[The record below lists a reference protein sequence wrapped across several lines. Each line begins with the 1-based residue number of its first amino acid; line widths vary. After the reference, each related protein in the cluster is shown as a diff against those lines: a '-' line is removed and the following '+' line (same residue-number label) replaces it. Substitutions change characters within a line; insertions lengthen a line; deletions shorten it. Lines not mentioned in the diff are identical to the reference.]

1 MTKKLLSVDNLDVV
15 RDFVFS
21 TITNETDALKT
32 ELSDETQAYLI
43 DKLTEAEDK
52 IRTDYESKHNEL
64 LEKLEQFKQEGVNQD
79 AITDLELQI
88 EALKS
93 NYNDMLES
101 LEAVKESVKEIGDS
115 VMSEGQL
122 NELIQVALIKETT
135 ITDDMVTTPN
145 LFATNLVALI
155 AKFGTIRALNIIG
168 DEIQGKTISNYNGNE
183 EPIWKLDKDGDGYL
197 ANKNI
202 EWDKDGNVTFG
213 PKVKV
218 KWSSVVDDNGNT
230 PQISGGHSE
239 EEIKKWVTEI
249 TDSKLKTFEIEAS
262 KITGDTISGKTVQA
276 INPNAWR
283 LENSGAGTLA
293 NGNISWNPKGVV
305 SFGPDVKFKW
315 SSVVDDNGNTPQISG
330 GHSEE
335 EIKDWATEITDS
347 KLKTFEIEA
356 SKITGDTIS
365 GKTLQSTTNTT
376 LLDKTTG
383 PTWQIRNEGD
393 GYLSAGHISWDN
405 SGNLTVNG
413 TINGKIGQSTGDIIG
428 PWKVS
433 EDNGVKCIYNGK
445 SLKSSTYLFADDG
458 TFRIGGQDNIV
469 SNPAN
474 TKSSGIT
481 GVKGGALYLG
491 NYNEGYGM
499 MISRLGNITI
509 GKNVTMKW
517 GDSDSDSLSNA
528 ITTISNNVISTAK
541 ITAEQIETENLSVKK
556 LNTTGSET
564 GKRITIVDNDVS
576 IYTTENGSDVR
587 TCRITNESI
596 GNMSADDLVIP
607 NGKHNI
613 LFTSS
618 ENLIGDLNTKNL
630 PNDWYNTSINNS
642 YGKQK
647 IAYLYK
653 GNSFKLTAKIYIS
666 NLTHT
671 NSSVKFTGLNFGV
684 KLFKNNDTTSL
695 ESEKISLYSLPIETN
710 PPQFKEVLQ
719 SVNGQPAGGGK
730 KIDFEYTID
739 EEGVYYFEPYISGQW
754 TAKKGDGV
762 LDYDVFSIIV
772 SGEFIK
778 ETDDR
783 PTSVIFS
790 DAAVFLTENGGI
802 AVDKNMASIKSGNSQ
817 IVLKDDR
824 IYIAFGDTNTIP
836 RMIRPVTHKFHVDGK
851 NQYLTVL
858 TI

>member
-1 MTKKLLSVDNLDVV
+1 MTKKLLSVNNLDVV

-122 NELIQVALIKETT
+122 NELIQAALIKETT

-262 KITGDTISGKTVQA
+262 KITGDTISGKT
-276 INPNAWR
+276 
-283 LENSGAGTLA
+283 
-293 NGNISWNPKGVV
+293 
-305 SFGPDVKFKW
+305 
-315 SSVVDDNGNTPQISG
+315 
-330 GHSEE
+330 
-335 EIKDWATEITDS
+335 
-347 KLKTFEIEA
+347 
-356 SKITGDTIS
+356 
-365 GKTLQSTTNTT
+365 LQSTTNTT

-413 TINGKIGQSTGDIIG
+413 TINGKIGQSTGDVIG

-433 EDNGVKCIYNGK
+433 EDNGVKCIYNGV
-445 SLKSSTYLFADDG
+445 SLKHSTYLFAADG

-499 MISRLGNITI
+499 MINRLGNITI

-528 ITTISNNVISTAK
+528 ITTISNNAISAAK

-564 GKRITIVDNDVS
+564 GKRITIVDNDIS

-618 ENLIGDLNTKNL
+618 ENLLGDLNTKNL

-671 NSSVKFTGLNFGV
+671 NDSVKFTGLNFGV

-695 ESEKISLYSLPIETN
+695 ESNKISLYSPPIGTKHT
-710 PPQFKEVLQ
+710 QFEEVLQ
-719 SVNGQPAGGGK
+719 SVNGQPAGGGQQ
-730 KIDFEYTID
+730 IDFEYTID

-754 TAKKGDGV
+754 TAKKGNGV